1 MESDLLHAALALLA
15 IAVPLL
21 VAWLLLRGGGR
32 G

>member
-1 MESDLLHAALALLA
+1 MASDLLHAALALLA

-21 VAWLLLRGGGR
+21 VAWLLLRGGR